1 MQRSLIGFEKNT
13 VLSPSQHF
21 GFWFGEG
28 CFPYQSDHSQRRLT
42 LQIYSERPKGL
53 RSNHLTAVGPTFP
66 KAGPVSGYNPD
77 LLTDLIV
84 ITARLKQSC
93 FTNQK
98 FIGHE
103 LGFMTNQPI
112 SKRVQTVRQDISRI
126 LFLLIDL
133 LFFRF
138 LIDVLK
144 KLQSFP

>member
-1 MQRSLIGFEKNT
+1 MQRRSIGFEKNT
-13 VLSPSQHF
+13 VLSSLQHF
-21 GFWFGEG
+21 WCWFGEEY
-28 CFPYQSDHSQRRLT
+28 FPYPSDHFQRRLT
-42 LQIYSERPKGL
+42 LQIFSERPKGL
-53 RSNHLTAVGPTFP
+53 RSNPLAAVGPTFP
-66 KAGPVSGYNPD
+66 KVGPVSEYNPD

-138 LIDVLK
+138 LIDALK